1 MFRFALA
8 SALALATSGASLRI
22 VAYEDC
28 GIYFEGTHAHMD
40 VCSLDGCT
48 GTVDEDV
55 TSANFTV
62 TVTGWDGHL
71 PLSTCSG
78 DGTQDIVCDIPD
90 HFPGGAV
97 IVKALSFPIPK
108 GTVSIPLEFRPP
120 NIPAAESAWPEFLA
134 HMDVHIAADEQ
145 NGERAI
151 CLDVHT
157 EPIFHQCCYGPM
169 PGSTCETAETCH
181 SDCSGGTYR
190 ACTDFCGGMWCELG
204 SAELARTAHGN
215 STTVVV

>member
-8 SALALATSGASLRI
+8 SALATAAASLRI
-22 VAYEDC
+22 LAYEDC
-28 GIYFEGTHAHMD
+28 GIYSEGTHAHMD

-62 TVTGWDGHL
+62 TVTGL
-71 PLSTCSG
+71 NFTQLSSCSG
-78 DGTQDIVCDIPD
+78 DGTQDIVCDIPC
-90 HFPGGAV
+90 HFPGAAV

-108 GTVSIPLEFRPP
+108 GTVSIPIEFRPP
-120 NIPAAESAWPEFLA
+120 TIPAAGSYWPEILS
-134 HMDVHIAADEQ
+134 HMDVQIAADEQ
-145 NGERAI
+145 NGEPAI
-151 CLDVHT
+151 CLNVHT
-157 EPIFHQCCYGPM
+157 VPTFHQCCHGPM

-181 SDCSGGTYR
+181 SDCPGDTYR

-204 SAELARTAHGN
+204 QLARSAHGN
-215 STTVVV
+215 STTFVV